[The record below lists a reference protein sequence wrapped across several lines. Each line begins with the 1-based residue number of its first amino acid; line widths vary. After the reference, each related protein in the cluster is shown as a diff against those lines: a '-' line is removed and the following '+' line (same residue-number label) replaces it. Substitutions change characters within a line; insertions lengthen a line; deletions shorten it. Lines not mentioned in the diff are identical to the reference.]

1 MAKDKL
7 NPKSKIKVISNTHG
21 SLGTYCNLT
30 DKRYYF
36 PKKESYKTITLEE
49 LESMYNDKSVLIDD
63 GFVRFE
69 DIEVYKYLEVPEEI
83 YTHLFPDEEIEE
95 LIAKNDAKVI
105 KEKINKAPR
114 QVKENFAIKAREME
128 LDSMSKIKAITE
140 ETGLDVNPNR
150 ENEFDE

>member
-1 MAKDKL
+1 MAKL
-7 NPKSKIKVISNTHG
+7 NDKSKIKVISNTHG

-49 LESMYNDKSVLIDD
+49 LESMYNDKPVLIDD
-63 GFVRFE
+63 GFIRFDDVE
-69 DIEVYKYLEVPEEI
+69 IYKHLEVPEEI
-83 YTHLFPDEEIEE
+83 YTHLFQDKEIEE

-105 KEKINKAPR
+105 KEKISKSPR
-114 QVKENFAIKAREME
+114 QVKENIALKAREME
-128 LDSMSKIKAITE
+128 LDSLSKIKAISE

-150 ENEFDE
+150 ENEYDE